1 MQTPNGELA
10 RAVSRDLLPFVE
22 RPGQYIG
29 GEVGSVRKKWDAA
42 AVRFCLAF
50 PDTYAIGMSHLG
62 SAIIYHLLNARDDT
76 LCERTFAPWVDAQRR
91 MREAGIPLFS
101 WESRRPVR
109 QFDIVGFSL
118 QYEMLYTNVLSML
131 DLAGIPVLA
140 SERSEDDPLIL
151 GGGPGVNN
159 PEPMA
164 AFLDLAFIGD
174 AEETLPRLTE
184 RLARLKA
191 GGANRPD
198 RILTLAREFECL
210 YAPGLIEP
218 RWNADGTLA
227 ALETKVSGLPERTV
241 AAHVG
246 DLETAFFP
254 TTPIVPNTEVVHD
267 RITIEI
273 MRGCPRTCRFCESG
287 RTKGPARYRSPERIL
302 ALALACYAN
311 TGQEEISLTSLSPSD
326 HPRLKAI
333 LTTLDAEF
341 APKGVSLSLPS
352 LRTND
357 QLEVVP
363 RLLGSVRKSG
373 LTMVPEAA
381 LPRLRHIIGKP
392 LEDEHLFAGARQAWA
407 RGWNIIKLYFM
418 IGLPGET
425 DEDISAIARLARR
438 ISDLRR

>member
-1 MQTPNGELA
+1 MPESNGQLA

-29 GEVGSVRKKWDAA
+29 GEVGAVRKKWDDA

-62 SAIIYHLLNARDDT
+62 SAIIYHLLNARDGT

-191 GGANRPD
+191 GGANRSD
-198 RILTLAREFECL
+198 RILTLAASSSACMPPASSSR
-210 YAPGLIEP
+210 
-218 RWNADGTLA
+218 RGT
-227 ALETKVSGLPERTV
+227 RT
-241 AAHVG
+241 
-246 DLETAFFP
+246 
-254 TTPIVPNTEVVHD
+254 
-267 RITIEI
+267 
-273 MRGCPRTCRFCESG
+273 
-287 RTKGPARYRSPERIL
+287 AR
-302 ALALACYAN
+302 
-311 TGQEEISLTSLSPSD
+311 
-326 HPRLKAI
+326 
-333 LTTLDAEF
+333 
-341 APKGVSLSLPS
+341 
-352 LRTND
+352 
-357 QLEVVP
+357 
-363 RLLGSVRKSG
+363 
-373 LTMVPEAA
+373 
-381 LPRLRHIIGKP
+381 LPRLRRRYP
-392 LEDEHLFAGARQAWA
+392 ACPSAR
-407 RGWNIIKLYFM
+407 
-418 IGLPGET
+418 
-425 DEDISAIARLARR
+425 
-438 ISDLRR
+438 